1 MTDQNSQFFA
11 ILTNVG
17 AAKQANA
24 DALGVPWKI
33 TQMGVGDANEKDF
46 VPLPEQ
52 TALINEQRRAPL
64 NELKVDP
71 ANTAIIIAE
80 QVIPAEVGGW
90 WIREIGLYDADGDLV
105 AVANC
110 APSFKPLLMQGS
122 GRTQVIRLNIQV
134 SNSSNVELKI
144 DPSVVLAT
152 RDYVDRIRIK
162 ILGELAT
169 RIFRVDTSRALSR
182 KEMGLVLIDAREGDR
197 TISLPSSKSV
207 ATADVLVQRVDN
219 SGNRLEIKAYAGDR
233 VKFHTHLNPEGYPF
247 FVLMGAGD
255 WWHLRSD
262 GRGSWWLIGRYDGTS
277 VGRSVMETTLEFP
290 PGGYGA
296 PNGPLLKRSEW
307 PWLWDHAQRSGM
319 VVSEAAR
326 VGHEGGWTQG
336 DGKTT
341 FRAPEIRGEWLR
353 ILDETRGVDAGRA
366 AGSWQDGTWIRTVAQ
381 EWSGLDTPY
390 GTHQIGNAFAGADGR
405 IVNGGPGGQ
414 RPAGARTPSG
424 ASVLAPEVSDNTITG
439 TAALD
444 VTSQVNNWIRFRPRN
459 IAYPAR
465 IKLI

>member
-33 TQMGVGDANEKDF
+33 TEMGVGDANEKEF

-90 WIREIGLYDADGDLV
+90 WIREIGLYDADGDLI
-105 AVANC
+105 AIANC
-110 APSFKPLLMQGS
+110 APSFKPLLAQGS

-152 RDYVDRIRIK
+152 REYVDRTRIR

-169 RIFRVDTSRALSR
+169 RIFRVETSRALTR
-182 KEMGLVLIDAREGDR
+182 KEMGLVLIDAGEGNRE
-197 TISLPSSKSV
+197 ISLPASKSV
-207 ATADVLVQRVDN
+207 ATADVLLQRVDN

-233 VKFHTHLNPEGYPF
+233 VMFHTHLNPAGYPF

-262 GRGSWWLIGRYDGTS
+262 GRGSWWLIGRYDSTP
-277 VGRSVMETTLEFP
+277 VGRPVMETTLAFP
-290 PGGYGA
+290 PGGYGP
-296 PNGPLLKRSEW
+296 PNGAQYKRSEW
-307 PWLWDHAQRSGM
+307 PWLWDHARLSGILADG
-319 VVSEAAR
+319 AA
-326 VGHEGGWTQG
+326 EGTEGFWGAG
-336 DGKTT
+336 DGKST
-341 FRAPEIRGEWLR
+341 FRGPEFRGEFLR
-353 ILDETRGVDAGRA
+353 IHDEGRGVDAGRV
-366 AGSWQDGTWIRTVAQ
+366 AGSYQGFDIQSHNHLMEFNLDRSSGVLGNAVYGDESFYGTGTVASNA
-381 EWSGLDTPY
+381 SG
-390 GTHQIGNAFAGADGR
+390 GTE
-405 IVNGGPGGQ
+405 
-414 RPAGARTPSG
+414 T
-424 ASVLAPEVSDNTITG
+424 
-439 TAALD
+439 
-444 VTSQVNNWIRFRPRN
+444 RPRN
-459 IAYPAR
+459 IAYPGR